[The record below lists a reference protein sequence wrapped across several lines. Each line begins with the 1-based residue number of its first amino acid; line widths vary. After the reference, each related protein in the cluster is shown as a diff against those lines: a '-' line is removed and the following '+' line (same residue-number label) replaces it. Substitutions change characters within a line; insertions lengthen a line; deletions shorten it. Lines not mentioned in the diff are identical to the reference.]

1 MEEWSVRDDEMT
13 RRRTDEQDNDSV
25 DSNYHY
31 FVTWHLLHHHRLQ
44 GMVVE

>member
-13 RRRTDEQDNDSV
+13 KRRTDKEDNDSV

-31 FVTWHLLHHHRLQ
+31 FVTGHLLHHCLQ
-44 GMVVE
+44 GMVG